1 MGLAR
6 LGCLVLLST
15 VTLSFSGCANQ
26 ESVQAKAAV
35 KDRIRCASGDIEAGV
50 ERETAQVREWYVGC
64 DFVYTRVHCT
74 SAGCRPAPQKPPC
87 IGELPCFEED
97 PVTLE
102 WSPPAHAHY
111 RAIE

>member
-6 LGCLVLLST
+6 LACLVLLGT

-35 KDRIRCASGDIEAGV
+35 ADRMKCQSGDIEAGV
-50 ERETAQVREWYVGC
+50 FRETSQVREWYVGC
-64 DFVYTRVHCT
+64 DFVYTRVHCDKD
-74 SAGCRPAPQKPPC
+74 GCRPAPTKPPC

-97 PVTLE
+97 PQTLE
-102 WSPPAHAHY
+102 WSLPKVAHH
-111 RAIE
+111 RSTE